1 MSTEMDPETRKRA
14 IELREK
20 IIAMKTGDA
29 QKRARRK
36 EPSLRQIKA
45 RTEYLLTAPQMIERA
60 EPQLRKPTDADLF
73 SPEQAIC
80 NELLTTGYVD
90 SFSDFFKISHPK
102 CPGSYHYDYWESVG
116 DDNATPA
123 PPIVPPEKYEFIQA
137 RLVDAETAR
146 RKRQDA
152 DLAKA
157 YTDLSQY
164 FQSINDMKIAIIYLE
179 KLRDYALFTSDL
191 VREAQALKE
200 IGRLFKEADNLERS
214 LQFCEECL
222 AVSVSIGD
230 GVAEAQAALIEAYRS
245 YSQMLITRGDGT
257 QAIDFLNKSLKVAA
271 DSGVVLSMA
280 ICHQELG
287 NCYRQLEMLDSAI
300 EHFEK
305 AFQIYKGLE
314 NVEGQ
319 SAAVSA
325 LATSYK
331 YIGKIDQAVEYFKIL
346 HELANQTGNA
356 EDKAMSCLT
365 MGKILWESDQKEQA
379 LVWFE
384 KNFDISIE
392 LDDLGVIEDSRVSL
406 GVSLANY
413 RMARFTQLV
422 RSKEETPDLLDWEI
436 RRNDRPFKGEAMKT
450 AVAEAHA
457 RPESPKV
464 ELEPEPEPKPAEEAP
479 QKGEEDKNDL
489 D

>member
-1 MSTEMDPETRKRA
+1 MTEMDPETRRRA
-14 IELREK
+14 IEMRNK
-20 IIAMKTGDA
+20 IIDRKTGDA
-29 QKRARRK
+29 QKRQRK
-36 EPSLRQIKA
+36 KERSLRSIKA
-45 RTEYLLTAPQMIERA
+45 RTEQLLTAPRVMERPQA
-60 EPQLRKPTDADLF
+60 ELRKPTDADLF
-73 SPEQAIC
+73 SPEEAIC

-102 CPGSYHYDYWESVG
+102 CPGSYHYDYWEHAC

-123 PPIVPPEKYEFIQA
+123 PPVVPPEKYEFIQA
-137 RLVDAETAR
+137 RLVEAEIAR
-146 RKRQDA
+146 RRGQDA
-152 DLAKA
+152 DLARA

-222 AVSVSIGD
+222 SVSVSIDD
-230 GVAEAQAALIEAYRS
+230 GVAEAQAALIDAYRA
-245 YSQMLITRGDGT
+245 YSQSLIARGEGN

-271 DSGVVLSMA
+271 DSGVLLSLA

-305 AFQIYKGLE
+305 AFQIYKGLG

-319 SAAVSA
+319 STAVSA

-331 YIGKIDQAVEYFKIL
+331 FMGNIELAVEHFKIL
-346 HELANQTGNA
+346 HDLANQTGNA

-365 MGKILWESDQKEQA
+365 MGKILWESDQKEDA

-384 KNFDISIE
+384 KNFDISLE
-392 LDDLGVIEDSRVSL
+392 LEDLGVIEDSRVSL
-406 GVSLANY
+406 GVSLADY
-413 RMARFTQLV
+413 RMKRFTELV
-422 RSKEETPDLLDWEI
+422 RNKEETPDLLNWEI
-436 RRNDRPFKGEAMKT
+436 ARNDKPFK
-450 AVAEAHA
+450 
-457 RPESPKV
+457 RES
-464 ELEPEPEPKPAEEAP
+464 
-479 QKGEEDKNDL
+479 QK
-489 D
+489 